1 MIIMLG
7 SVIELFLEA
16 LVILNVINSCVKKD
30 CKKTKKEL
38 GITIITILLISII
51 INNLYINNN
60 MDIVYNGILYI
71 IIVGI
76 LYKDDFKT
84 AEIIFN
90 SIYTLI
96 ILLSI
101 IIIGIFYP
109 YIKLLNLEEVYSLK
123 IMHFIV

>member
-123 IMHFIV
+123 IM

>member
-90 SIYTLI
+90 SIY
-96 ILLSI
+96 
-101 IIIGIFYP
+101 
-109 YIKLLNLEEVYSLK
+109 
-123 IMHFIV
+123 